1 MQRFYVEHALGGT
14 EADLPEHVAR
24 QVTSVLRMKAGD
36 RLALF
41 DGSGPEWVGELIH
54 GGKSARVRLVERRD
68 PAPLPRRA
76 VTLCQALLKG
86 ERMEWV
92 LQKGTELGISVFQ
105 PLLTERVVAQKEEV
119 PARWRRIVI
128 EAAEQCGRSSLPA
141 LHAPVRLREALQTE
155 KNKALCWEGERG
167 RTLWSYMSE
176 EAPGSV
182 SLFIG
187 PEGGFGDREV
197 TEARAAGAISVSL
210 GQQILRAETAAL
222 AASALVLLA
231 P

>member
-1 MQRFYVEHALGGT
+1 MQRFYVEHALGGL
-14 EADLPEHVAR
+14 EAELPEHVAR

-36 RLALF
+36 RLTLF
-41 DGSGPEWVGELIH
+41 DGSGPEWAAELIH
-54 GGKSARVRLVERRD
+54 GGKSARVRLIERRD
-68 PAPLPRRA
+68 PAPPPRRA

-92 LQKGTELGISVFQ
+92 LQKGTELGIAAFQ

-128 EAAEQCGRSSLPA
+128 EAAEQCGRSTLPV
-141 LHAPVRLREALQTE
+141 LHAPARLSTVLEAE

-167 RTLWSYMSE
+167 QTLWSYVTE
-176 EAPGSV
+176 GAPGV
-182 SLFIG
+182 LSLFIG
-187 PEGGFGDREV
+187 PEGGFGVREV
-197 TEARAAGAISVSL
+197 TEARAAGAITVSL
-210 GQQILRAETAAL
+210 GHQILRAETAAV